1 MNQVVTCY
9 VMCDDVGKFE
19 PTKFNGLAI
28 EQEVAGT
35 VKYASLQPE
44 IPAHLQAHLK
54 MNISKRRMESAVQ
67 QSQPSRSSN
76 NDEFGDGG
84 IDDSDLEEACN
95 TDEFVDID
103 KLPVPDSMNST
114 IGSRPSLKTT
124 IKNTTGTGRTEQV
137 VDGRTEARG
146 NPAPKKLDNGK
157 WACNHKCK
165 NKQQCKHIC
174 CKEGLDKA
182 PKPAKAVGPEA
193 GNSTQRGK
201 KCPNNKQLITG
212 GKTQTKLNPIKRGPN
227 MDSGTPR
234 NVERLDLTGPESQP
248 VPQAHQGYEKL
259 RAEKKRALS
268 ETTPVS
274 MDISNKRPRHS
285 YRSGEPLRLS
295 FLQKEKEEETN
306 RPITSE
312 NNYIEPIENPEP
324 STQAH
329 ETNSDMSYYQQDDEY
344 MFHGDGDLFADIMA
358 GVAFLEQNPDQR
370 AAERKKEQAREQ
382 QKMAKPVNPQRLAP
396 QREAAPCLKPS
407 RSWSPE
413 HPSGGLRPAL
423 QERSYTSTQ
432 PPRSAGGSTSSI
444 GSIGSIGSSRIAR
457 KPLRGLDTSSVR
469 SQSTTSSRLRCT
481 NPDPDPLSPEEP
493 SPPVIPPGLE
503 DVDPWL
509 IQEYAAYVKFT

>member
-1 MNQVVTCY
+1 MSQVVTCY

-19 PTKFNGLAI
+19 RMKFNGLAI

-103 KLPVPDSMNST
+103 KLSVTDSMNST
-114 IGSRPSLKTT
+114 IGSRHSLKPTM
-124 IKNTTGTGRTEQV
+124 KNTTGTGRTEQV

-146 NPAPKKLDNGK
+146 NSAPKKLDNGK

-201 KCPNNKQLITG
+201 KCPNNKQFITG

-227 MDSGTPR
+227 MNSGTPR

-312 NNYIEPIENPEP
+312 NDYIEPIENAES

-370 AAERKKEQAREQ
+370 ASERKKEQAREQ
-382 QKMAKPVNPQRLAP
+382 QKMTKPVNPQRLAP

-432 PPRSAGGSTSSI
+432 PPRSAGGSTS
-444 GSIGSIGSSRIAR
+444 SIGSIGSSRIAR

-509 IQEYAAYVKFT
+509 IEEYAAYVKFT